1 MRPLRLTIT
10 PEKTRLLKSSVG
22 TQVLSSL
29 RSPCLNAEMD
39 ISSAP
44 SYRGYRFPVEIISHC
59 VWLYFRFC
67 LSFRDVQEMM
77 LERGVQVSHEAI
89 RLWTLKFGAEY
100 ARRLRR
106 RIGRYGDTWHL
117 DEVFCRI
124 NGELVYLWRAV
135 DQDGE
140 TLDVLVQ
147 RRRNAKAA
155 KRFLRKL
162 LKGLRYSPRAIVT
175 DKLSSYVAAREEVM
189 PEVEHRRGGRLNNR
203 AENSHQ
209 PTRERERRMR
219 RFKSTCHAQR
229 FLFVHGQVSNHFRP
243 CRHRLRAGHY
253 RQIMYRRFEEW
264 RAITGTVPGIITA
277 LQ

>member
-1 MRPLRLTIT
+1 
-10 PEKTRLLKSSVG
+10 
-22 TQVLSSL
+22 
-29 RSPCLNAEMD
+29 MD
-39 ISSAP
+39 IYTAP
-44 SYRGYRFPVEIISHC
+44 SYRGYRFPAEIISHC

-77 LERGVQVSHEAI
+77 LERGIEVSHEAI

-117 DEVFCRI
+117 DEVFCKV

-135 DQDGE
+135 DQEGE

-147 RRRNAKAA
+147 KRRNAKAA
-155 KRFLRKL
+155 KRFFRRL
-162 LKGLRYSPRAIVT
+162 LKGLRYSPRVIVT
-175 DKLSSYVAAREEVM
+175 DKLSSYITAHQEMMA
-189 PEVEHRRGGRLNNR
+189 EVEHRRGGRLNNR

-219 RFKSTCHAQR
+219 RFKSMRHAQR
-229 FLFVHGQVSNHFRP
+229 FLSVHGQVSNHFRP
-243 CRHRLRAGHY
+243 CRHRLRACHY
-253 RQIMYRRFEEW
+253 LEIMHRRFEDW
-264 RAITGTVPGIITA
+264 RSITGTGSLITTP